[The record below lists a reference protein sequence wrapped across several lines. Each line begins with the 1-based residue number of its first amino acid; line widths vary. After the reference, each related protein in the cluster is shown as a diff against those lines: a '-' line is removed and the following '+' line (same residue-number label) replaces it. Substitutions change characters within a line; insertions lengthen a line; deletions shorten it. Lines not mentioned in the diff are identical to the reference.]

1 MKNKLLAI
9 LAAFVVVTP
18 LTAVKAEDIDYSI
31 GNERNFFVNKQ
42 QEDAHAA
49 GGDDGET
56 VGIKMIS
63 LGNDPEAE
71 GYVLGL
77 ATGAATVKGYGIYDK
92 YSAYSS
98 SNMPTK
104 FEDSESYK
112 KMVEDFNGSISNKLG
127 MDGKDLLK
135 YDTAVTTPYVRNFN
149 TDSKNIRLPKSTE
162 VLSWFDNTK
171 LTDTKYELT
180 ADGIKKFE
188 AFYKY
193 SYPLIATLDLIYNT
207 EGLHYYGYV
216 LGDDP
221 VVDSSAGDIYAW
233 VMKFTYDATN
243 TENPKITSVTVE
255 RISNNASISNKESWV
270 MVPILSFN
278 KTYDCKFET
287 KKKTA
292 CFKCGD
298 EYQWLVV
305 GEQASTCSIVSS
317 VTSKAKCVDNPPT
330 GVEDYVLEF
339 AIAAGICGIVLLAVK
354 RKSLFTRI

>member
-9 LAAFVVVTP
+9 LAAFVAVTP
-18 LTAVKAEDIDYSI
+18 LTAVKAEDFDYSI
-31 GNERNFFVNKQ
+31 GNEHNFIVNKQ

-49 GGDDGET
+49 GDET

-77 ATGAATVKGYGIYDK
+77 STGAATFKGYGIYDV

-112 KMVEDFNGSISNKLG
+112 KMVEDFNGTISNKFG
-127 MDGKDLLK
+127 IVGEGLLE

-188 AFYKY
+188 AFYSY
-193 SYPLIATLDLIYNT
+193 SYPLIATLDLVSNT
-207 EGLHYYGYV
+207 EGSHFYGYV

-243 TENPKITSVTVE
+243 IENPKITSVTVE
-255 RISNNASISNKESWV
+255 KISNNASVSNKESWV

-278 KTYDCKFET
+278 KTYNCKFET

-317 VTSKAKCVDNPPT
+317 VTSKAKCVDNPST